1 MRLGAF
7 LFGGLVGAAAAIY
20 VANKTKPFAWSA
32 WTGSDLASSF
42 LNATGNQSGNS
53 KKNTAEAQP
62 SFKQA
67 STTTASPAKSNKK
80 ETAIDEDLFKA
91 DGLNKV
97 GDIVNQDPKLRAA
110 VDEIMAGNSQK
121 SEQRAH

>member
-1 MRLGAF
+1 MDWQRFGQQLLERDRQSIGQLQEEYGRSAAF
-7 LFGGLVGAAAAIY
+7 FQ
-20 VANKTKPFAWSA
+20 T
-32 WTGSDLASSF
+32 SF
-42 LNATGNQSGNS
+42 DDYRECG
-53 KKNTAEAQP
+53 KNRI
-62 SFKQA
+62 
-67 STTTASPAKSNKK
+67 KK